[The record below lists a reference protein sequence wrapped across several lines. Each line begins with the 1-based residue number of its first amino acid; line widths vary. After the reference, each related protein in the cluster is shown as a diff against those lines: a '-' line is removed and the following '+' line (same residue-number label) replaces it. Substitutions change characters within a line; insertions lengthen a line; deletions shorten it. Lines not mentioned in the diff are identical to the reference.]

1 MINKNIIEKRI
12 KELKLTKRE
21 IIKKLNISEPQ
32 LYNWL
37 NNKSEPSIS
46 NALNLCEIL
55 KLDIYDIIENKKK
68 EDLYIEESK
77 KEEILEIYN
86 NLEEKEKNLLLALAK
101 NIEILYNNDC
111 VQNTEIKQA
120 RLAQL
125 AEHLTLNKDMLEA
138 YALLFFCEKSK
149 KQSSILYRSTF
160 NRSQIC
166 ATCK

>member
-46 NALNLCEIL
+46 NALNLCDIL
-55 KLDIYDIIENKKK
+55 KLDIYDIIESKKK
-68 EDLYIEESK
+68 EDHYIEESK

-111 VQNTEIKQA
+111 VQNTEIKRA

-125 AEHLTLNKDMLEA
+125 AEHLTLNQGVQG
-138 YALLFFCEKSK
+138 S
-149 KQSSILYRSTF
+149 
-160 NRSQIC
+160 NP
-166 ATCK
+166 